1 MASKI
6 IQVKV
11 PDIGGAEDVAIIE
24 VNVAVGDHLEL
35 DDALITLESDKATMD
50 VPAPAAGTVKA
61 LQVKLGDKL
70 SEGDVILDLEV
81 EGDAPADSA
90 DAAPAASSDTST
102 ARPESTVAASSAAA
116 SPQVVPI
123 YVPDIGGAEA
133 VPIIEISVQAG
144 DELALDDTLLTL
156 ESDKATMDVPAP
168 YAGKLISVD
177 CKVGDKLSEGDLI
190 GKIET
195 SAAVVASDTAQSEA
209 APDSASSPAQASSSA
224 ASASSEAVGLDWDD
238 DETAIVEPNFY
249 AAVNVYAGPAVRRLA
264 RELGVDLTLV
274 KEKSGDKGRITK
286 NDLKAYVKA
295 RLQGGGG
302 SGAGMS
308 VAAAPAVDFSKF
320 GEIETQ
326 DLSRIQKI
334 SGTFLHRN
342 WVTIPHVTQF
352 AETDITELEAF
363 RQEKKAEALK
373 EGIRLTPL
381 AFIMKALEAALK
393 KFPKFNS
400 SLDPSGEKLII
411 KKYCH
416 IGVAVDTPN
425 GLVVAVI
432 RDVDQKGVYQLAK
445 EMAEISLK
453 AREKGLSPSD
463 MQGGCM
469 TISSLGGIGG
479 TAFTPIVNAPEV
491 AILGV
496 SKAQHK
502 PVLQADKTTFAPR
515 LMLPLCL
522 SYDHRVIDGADGA
535 RFITYLSSCLS
546 DLENLIL

>member
-90 DAAPAASSDTST
+90 DAAPAASADTSA
-102 ARPESTVAASSAAA
+102 ARPDSAVAASSVTA

-195 SAAVVASDTAQSEA
+195 SAAVAASDTAQSEA

-238 DETAIVEPNFY
+238 D
-249 AAVNVYAGPAVRRLA
+249 
-264 RELGVDLTLV
+264 DLTLV

-295 RLQGGGG
+295 RLQGGAG

-400 SLDPSGEKLII
+400 SLDASGEKLII